1 MLSASRRR
9 HVERIDE
16 ALAWAGDDDVL
27 RSESRGRAGARV
39 DGFLPP
45 RSFFLH

>member
-1 MLSASRRR
+1 MLSASMRRW
-9 HVERIDE
+9 
-16 ALAWAGDDDVL
+16 LGPGDDDVL